1 MALAPVERFGGI
13 LKRKSA
19 HIDSLLAMSCIVVI
33 GLGIGCMLI
42 YIERPAFFPSIE
54 GNYRY
59 AAISSDSATCARVG
73 VDLMGRQQGSV
84 VDAAIATLL
93 CQCVDNIHSCG
104 IGGGHFMTVYNRK
117 TKTAY
122 TIIAREMAPGSSS
135 EDMFVKDTNSSI
147 EGGLAIGI
155 PGNIKGFYEVWKIGG
170 KLPWRDLFQPAIKML
185 REGWTVNFLLA
196 RAMRKLTE
204 SGILEKQS
212 NLRLMV
218 TNPETN
224 EVYTEGEI
232 IKMPALANTYE
243 AIANDSHT
251 MYNGSMA
258 KDIVADIREAG
269 GIITEQD
276 LQNYEAV
283 VKEPLVVKLTDN
295 TTIFTPPPPSSGAV
309 FAMILNI
316 ADKYGFTPD
325 SVSTPEKSILTWH
338 RIVEIMKFAYAKRSN
353 LGDPD
358 QESQSFKD
366 TINSMIY
373 NMTSSSYAEYVK
385 SKISDSTTQDT
396 THYGPTYHDSAN
408 MGTSQLSLL
417 APNGDAVSVTSTINL
432 FFGSKVVGSRTGIIF
447 NNNMDDFST
456 PNTVSYFGYP
466 ASPANFIKPGKR
478 PLSSMCPSII
488 VDADGHVKLV
498 LGASGG
504 PRIISATALVTIETL
519 WFKYGI
525 KKSIDHKR
533 LHHQLFPPH
542 IKVERGF
549 DQLIV
554 NGLEQLGHNISISRT
569 SGSKV
574 QGILQL
580 EEGNITANADYR
592 KRGAPD
598 GY

>member
-1 MALAPVERFGGI
+1 MEKERFETS
-13 LKRKSA
+13 KRKSA
-19 HIDSLLAMSCIVVI
+19 SIDSMLVISCIVVI
-33 GLGIGCMLI
+33 GLGVGFMFTN
-42 YIERPAFFPSIE
+42 YMIESPECSSSIE
-54 GNYRY
+54 GHYRY
-59 AAISSDSATCARVG
+59 AAISSDTATCARIG

-93 CQCVDNIHSCG
+93 CQCVENIHSCG
-104 IGGGHFMTVYNRK
+104 IGGGHLMTVYHRK
-117 TKTAY
+117 TKTAH
-122 TIIAREMAPGSSS
+122 TIIAREMAPGGSS
-135 EDMFVKDTNSSI
+135 EEMFVMGNKSSI

-170 KLPWRDLFQPAIKML
+170 KLPWRDLFQPAIKKL
-185 REGWTVNFLLA
+185 REGWSVNSLLA
-196 RAMRKLTE
+196 RAIHKLTE
-204 SGILEKQS
+204 SDILLKQK

-232 IKMPALANTYE
+232 IKIPGLAKTFE
-243 AIANDSHT
+243 AIANDPHT

-269 GIITEQD
+269 GIITEED
-276 LQNYEAV
+276 LQNYVAV

-295 TTIFTPPPPSSGAV
+295 STIFTPPPPSSGAV
-309 FAMILNI
+309 YAMIFNI

-338 RIVEIMKFAYAKRSN
+338 RIVEAMKFAYAKRSN

-358 QESQSFKD
+358 KESQSFKEN
-366 TINSMIY
+366 INSLIY
-373 NMTSSSYAEYVK
+373 NMTSSSYAEYVR

-396 THYGPTYHDSAN
+396 IFYGPTYHDSSN
-408 MGTSQLSLL
+408 TGTSQLSVL

-478 PLSSMCPSII
+478 PLSSMCPSIV
-488 VDADGHVKLV
+488 VDARGHVKLV

-504 PRIISATALVTIETL
+504 PRIISATALVSIETL

-542 IKVERGF
+542 IMVEDGF
-549 DQLIV
+549 DQQIV
-554 NGLEQLGHNISISRT
+554 NGLEKLGHNISISPT